1 MAGSRKVKVVSVG
14 WVDSELS
21 RKIGK
26 LVEKSKAKFRN
37 YGDEKR
43 HYEVYDGAEKDL
55 VTKIKK
61 K

>member
-1 MAGSRKVKVVSVG
+1 MADNRKVKIVSVSLD
-14 WVDSELS
+14 DSDLS
-21 RKIGK
+21 IKIGK

-37 YGDEKR
+37 YGDDKR